1 MLTIDIEN
9 KKIEGIFLNE
19 FHSNKEKFIEFIENS
34 FSNFKAQSSQP
45 TNDLSY
51 LNSKIEDGLNSPLSS
66 KSHKEI
72 FQELKSKHA

>member
-1 MLTIDIEN
+1 MLSIDIEN
-9 KKIEGIFLNE
+9 TKIEDVFLNE

-34 FSNFKAQSSQP
+34 LSNYKNQSSNSA
-45 TNDLSY
+45 NDLSY